1 MSADGKA
8 DMPST
13 GPRRDMNEITAFARH
28 LGVIRIAATAGRSE
42 VALDLSDTRRNY
54 KGEAHGG
61 LIAALMDIAMARAV
75 RSADAD
81 VWGLSTISMTVNFL
95 APGRGALVARGQ
107 MVRGGA
113 TIAVAEAEVD
123 GEDGGQVAR
132 ASAIFRIIRDGPTH

>member
-1 MSADGKA
+1 MSADGKTG
-8 DMPST
+8 MPGT
-13 GPRRDMNEITAFARH
+13 EPRRDMSEITAFARH
-28 LGVIRIAATAGRSE
+28 LGVTRIAAAEGRSE
-42 VALDLSDTRRNY
+42 VALDLAEATRNY

-95 APGRGALVARGQ
+95 APGRGALVARAQ
-107 MVRGGA
+107 IVRGGA